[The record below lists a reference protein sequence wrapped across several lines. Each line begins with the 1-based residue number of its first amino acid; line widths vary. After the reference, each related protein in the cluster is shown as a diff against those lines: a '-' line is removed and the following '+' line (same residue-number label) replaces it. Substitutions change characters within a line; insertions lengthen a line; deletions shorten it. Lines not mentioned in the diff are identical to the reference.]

1 MIPMLALGI
10 PGDGVTAIMMGALT
24 IHGIIPGVRLFSDQP
39 SLVTSIFLL
48 LFLANILILIVGACG
63 AGLYARLLKAPMSLL
78 MPAIVLLSFVGAY
91 ATRTSP
97 FDFTV
102 VIIAGIAGFLL
113 RLNGFPLAPIIIG
126 FILGKPLEIGLRQG
140 LVLTDQNIIEFVTQP
155 IASVFF
161 ALTAFV
167 LFQPAI
173 KKAVSKLRN

>member
-1 MIPMLALGI
+1 MI
-10 PGDGVTAIMMGALT
+10 
-24 IHGIIPGVRLFSDQP
+24 
-39 SLVTSIFLL
+39 LV
-48 LFLANILILIVGACG
+48 VGACG

-78 MPAIVLLSFVGAY
+78 MPAVVLLSFVGAY

-102 VIIAGIAGFLL
+102 VIIAGIGGFLL

-140 LVLTDQNIIEFVTQP
+140 LILTDQNIMEFAMSP
-155 IASVFF
+155 IAGVLF

-173 KKAVSKLRN
+173 KRVVNKFRK

>member
-1 MIPMLALGI
+1 
-10 PGDGVTAIMMGALT
+10 
-24 IHGIIPGVRLFSDQP
+24 
-39 SLVTSIFLL
+39 
-48 LFLANILILIVGACG
+48 
-63 AGLYARLLKAPMSLL
+63 MSLL

-126 FILGKPLEIGLRQG
+126 FILGKPLEMGLRQG
-140 LVLTDQNIIEFVTQP
+140 LVLTDQNIIEFATKP
-155 IASVFF
+155 IAAVLF

-173 KKAVSKLRN
+173 KRAVSNLRN